1 MLVVS
6 GTLELVVGEE
16 PDEFVLDTLEE
27 GSVIGAY
34 SIFNNSPFHFTARAK
49 TNLQILTLDP

>member
-16 PDEFVLDTLEE
+16 PDEFIVDILEE

-49 TNLQILTLDP
+49 TNL